1 MADEKDSSAINASFF
16 ALGPAGGKSR
26 HKLARE
32 TLNKREE
39 GGETKYCAQ
48 VCQLIGPKRTFE
60 KRTSD
65 TQNTYRLNNDK
76 IGKHILCSCLP
87 SDRGSQIGAK
97 RTLRWTPRH

>member
-16 ALGPAGGKSR
+16 ALGPGGGKSR

-65 TQNTYRLNNDK
+65 TQNTYRLNK
-76 IGKHILCSCLP
+76 E
-87 SDRGSQIGAK
+87 R
-97 RTLRWTPRH
+97 